1 MFPDEA
7 TLIARG
13 KYSTLTNERRAQ
25 LERVQG
31 ICTSIMTAAQGALR
45 DCELKPPANPAHI
58 ETIVKCMQ
66 NLKDARERIITI
78 SLGLIELEPEA
89 WPK

>member
-1 MFPDEA
+1 MFPDEP

-13 KYSTLTNERRAQ
+13 KYSTLTKERHAQ

-31 ICTSIMTAAQGALR
+31 ICSTIMSATQGALR
-45 DCELKPPANPAHI
+45 DCEVKPPANMAHI
-58 ETIVKCMQ
+58 ETIVKSLE
-66 NLKDARERIITI
+66 NLKAARERIITL
-78 SLGLIELEPEA
+78 SLGLIELEPDA

>member
-13 KYSTLTNERRAQ
+13 KYSTLTHERRVQ
-25 LERVQG
+25 LERVQS
-31 ICTSIMTAAQGALR
+31 ICNAIMTSTQGSLR
-45 DCELKPPANPAHI
+45 DCELKPPTNVQHM
-58 ETIVKCMQ
+58 ETILKCME